1 MLAYLEG
8 RVLERTENSCVLVT
22 SGGVGYEIFLPEHAL
37 AQLPAQG
44 GTASFYTSFIVRED
58 AQELF
63 GFPSWDERQTFN
75 LLTGINRVG
84 ARTALA
90 ILSRFRPDDLRR
102 IVLEDDVQALTR
114 VSGIG
119 KKTAEHVFLELKYK
133 LKVEDCPALAAPN
146 AASPPCVYGILISA
160 AMLCCAISFC
170 SLRWLLRSAARNA
183 PCIWETMACLE
194 TPVSSA
200 NRPAY
205 TSLAVGLT
213 PYPVRMS
220 IASRM

>member
-22 SGGVGYEIFLPEHAL
+22 AGGLGYEIFLPEHAL
-37 AQLPAQG
+37 MQLSAQG
-44 GTASFYTSFIVRED
+44 ENAAFYTSFVVRED

-102 IVLEDDVQALTR
+102 IVAEDDATALTQ

-119 KKTAEHVFLELKYK
+119 KKTAQQIFLELKYK
-133 LKVEDCPALAAPN
+133 LKGEVSVSLSAVAAVKPSVYRDALTGLANLGYDEDTAGQVLRKVLENEPELDVGEALRAA
-146 AASPPCVYGILISA
+146 LK
-160 AMLCCAISFC
+160 AM
-170 SLRWLLRSAARNA
+170 ARGK
-183 PCIWETMACLE
+183 M
-194 TPVSSA
+194 
-200 NRPAY
+200 
-205 TSLAVGLT
+205 
-213 PYPVRMS
+213 
-220 IASRM
+220 

>member
-8 RVLERTENSCVLVT
+8 RVLERTENGCVLVT
-22 SGGVGYEIFLPEHAL
+22 AGGIGYEIFLPEHAL

-44 GTASFYTSFIVRED
+44 GSAAFYTSFIVRED

-90 ILSRFRPDDLRR
+90 ILSRYRPDDLRR
-102 IVLEDDVQALTR
+102 IVADDDAAALTQ

-119 KKTAEHVFLELKYK
+119 KKTAQQIFLELKYK
-133 LKVEDCPALAAPN
+133 LKGEAPVSLSAAAAGRPSVYRDALTGLANLGYDEDTAGQVLRKVLESDPELGVGEALRAALKALAR
-146 AASPPCVYGILISA
+146 GKK
-160 AMLCCAISFC
+160 
-170 SLRWLLRSAARNA
+170 
-183 PCIWETMACLE
+183 
-194 TPVSSA
+194 
-200 NRPAY
+200 
-205 TSLAVGLT
+205 
-213 PYPVRMS
+213 
-220 IASRM
+220 

>member
-37 AQLPAQG
+37 SALPAQG
-44 GTASFYTSFIVRED
+44 GTACFYTSFIVRED

-63 GFPSWDERQTFN
+63 GFPTWDERRTFA

-90 ILSRFRPDDLRR
+90 ILSRYRPDDLRR
-102 IVLEDDVQALTR
+102 IVAEDDAAALIQ

-119 KKTAEHVFLELKYK
+119 KKTAQQIFLELKYK
-133 LKVEDCPALAAPN
+133 LKGEASVLPGAVVSGGSSTVDRDALTGLANLGYDEATAGQVLRKVLDADPDLEVGEALRAALKALARGKN
-146 AASPPCVYGILISA
+146 
-160 AMLCCAISFC
+160 
-170 SLRWLLRSAARNA
+170 
-183 PCIWETMACLE
+183 
-194 TPVSSA
+194 
-200 NRPAY
+200 
-205 TSLAVGLT
+205 
-213 PYPVRMS
+213 
-220 IASRM
+220 